1 MNVVIDDHLLR
12 EVLLDKEPAWLRR
25 TRRRGDL
32 LTTGSWYYRLCGAL
46 QAPDLAGSLSG
57 PVAEL
62 PAELRAGVIE
72 RVAMLP
78 GHITLL
84 SLRELAWRASG
95 LGRRHGLNLLGAEA
109 LGAAIHSACSNRD
122 VRNQPAAEAA
132 RGSRAGACTD
142 THGTARL
149 IVRSRAT
156 SIERNSSESH
166 RRAGSDEERQ

>member
-1 MNVVIDDHLLR
+1 VNVVIDDHLLR

-32 LTTGSWYYRLCGAL
+32 VTTGSWYYRLCGAL

-84 SLRELAWRASG
+84 SLRELAWRAAG
-95 LGRRHGLNLLGAEA
+95 LGRHHGLNLLGAEA
-109 LGAAIHSACSNRD
+109 LGAAIHAR
-122 VRNQPAAEAA
+122 AA
-132 RGSRAGACTD
+132 
-142 THGTARL
+142 
-149 IVRSRAT
+149 IAT
-156 SIERNSSESH
+156 SAINLPPKLHAAADREHVRILT
-166 RRAGSDEERQ
+166 APLA